1 MADDDARRHAA
12 RAHQI
17 DERHA
22 NGFEPEKIDLL
33 GVAPT
38 RVVFAKSGRLDERQ
52 ALEFGRVGS
61 EILAR
66 FGKHAA
72 PCLGDFLHFTN
83 SAEEGAVP
91 PWQKPAQRPEA

>member
-1 MADDDARRHAA
+1 MADDEARRHAA
-12 RAHQI
+12 LAHQLGKRQA
-17 DERHA
+17 D
-22 NGFEPEKIDLL
+22 GFEPEKIDLL
-33 GVAPT
+33 GVAPA

-72 PCLGDFLHFTN
+72 PCLGDFRRFTN
-83 SAEEGAVP
+83 SAEEGGVP
-91 PWQKPAQRPEA
+91 PWQKPAQV